1 MDTCII
7 FCRLVFRGKEKA
19 EGKSV
24 FLWGSNGVIT
34 SLYLNVIL
42 MEGFSVADPV
52 KAARPGGPTSG
63 PRGPHVGH
71 GGSGPGQQ
79 HPVPHAEQLR
89 RLEAEV
95 AARAAE
101 VKAARAERD
110 QAGRGVEALSVIIHH
125 LTHTVST
132 GAGRA
137 KPSPLFRSFLHFW
150 SITGRAPGG
159 LPG

>member
-1 MDTCII
+1 MAAGRLTGVVSAAVAERRLEAGGVLRDCNAI
-7 FCRLVFRGKEKA
+7 F
-19 EGKSV
+19 
-24 FLWGSNGVIT
+24 
-34 SLYLNVIL
+34 SLSEREFN
-42 MEGFSVADPV
+42 EAFSVADPV

-132 GAGRA
+132 CAAFFFSGAPA
-137 KPSPLFRSFLHFW
+137 
-150 SITGRAPGG
+150 G
-159 LPG
+159 LAGVPACPQSTL